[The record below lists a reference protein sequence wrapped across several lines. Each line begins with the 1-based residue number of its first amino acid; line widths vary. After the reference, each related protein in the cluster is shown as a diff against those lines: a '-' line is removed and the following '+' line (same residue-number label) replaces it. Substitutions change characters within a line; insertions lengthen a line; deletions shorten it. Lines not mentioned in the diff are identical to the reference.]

1 MQNSLFL
8 SNTFL
13 PNQVEDSNSAFL
25 NQSYP
30 LYDSPFDANNTGKNY
45 GIQNFYNMNSYPPMP
60 INPNFSNPQ
69 SSMPQNEEMNCP
81 YCNTDPFPKDQY
93 PMPNSQLD
101 SIPSNNNNNMNTYLS
116 NPPVQYTS
124 DYNYN
129 DNMNLYQPSYLTRHP
144 SNSSKNNMMY
154 NSSQQMNYS
163 MKQMLPSEGNPYL
176 NGNLSP
182 IHSNNTLYTMDQ
194 NPSYSSLYMN
204 STISPPLTSSFRDK
218 NLSVDYMIPQEILD
232 QLKPSMFSFNISGL
246 FSQVQSLF

>member
-1 MQNSLFL
+1 
-8 SNTFL
+8 
-13 PNQVEDSNSAFL
+13 
-25 NQSYP
+25 
-30 LYDSPFDANNTGKNY
+30 
-45 GIQNFYNMNSYPPMP
+45 
-60 INPNFSNPQ
+60 
-69 SSMPQNEEMNCP
+69 
-81 YCNTDPFPKDQY
+81 
-93 PMPNSQLD
+93 
-101 SIPSNNNNNMNTYLS
+101 MNTYLS

-163 MKQMLPSEGNPYL
+163 MIQMLPSEGNPYL